1 MEKKSVLYLIL
12 LFVLIFVLF
21 SNKLTENFN
30 SALTIDEFNFIIQS
44 LKPNIGELHNE
55 INSADINKIIA
66 IFKESQNK
74 PIESRSTHFDNATAQ
89 IKIKGIELKDLY
101 WELRTLITDND
112 MEISKSI
119 HDYIITE
126 GLIKRINEL
135 KLFPENISVKLQNR
149 VPRQLISFIVKHYDP
164 INKSLEV
171 KFEDF
176 LEKIQNNPS
185 FLE

>member
-1 MEKKSVLYLIL
+1 MDKKLVLYLIL
-12 LFVLIFVLF
+12 GVVLIFVLF

-30 SALTIDEFNFIIQS
+30 GGLTIDEFNFILQ
-44 LKPNIGELHNE
+44 LFKPNIEELHNE
-55 INSADINKIIA
+55 IIPADILKIIT
-66 IFKESQNK
+66 IYKESQGK
-74 PIESRSTHFDNATAQ
+74 PMENRSTHFDNATAQ

-112 MEISKSI
+112 MEINKSI

-126 GLIKRINEL
+126 GLIKRIKEL
-135 KLFPENISVKLQNR
+135 KLFPENISIKLQNR
-149 VPRQLISFIVKHYDP
+149 IPRQMISFIVKHYDP
-164 INKSLEV
+164 KNKSLEV